1 MHEGLADRIH
11 RLEES
16 RSRWRLAALCILS
29 GAVGV
34 VVGGMAAEPSRPM
47 LQAMVLDKG
56 NNSGAFASTFYAVDA
71 KGSIQYLDTRTGKG
85 VWTPFQYSPSQGK

>member
-1 MHEGLADRIH
+1 
-11 RLEES
+11 
-16 RSRWRLAALCILS
+16 
-29 GAVGV
+29 
-34 VVGGMAAEPSRPM
+34 M